1 MQVKKVLYI
10 TSTILLTALTIHFV
24 TIFMLPKYIGWRN
37 INTQMNDYGVNLI
50 EHIDINSE
58 RIRKINFSPDNLY
71 SICAYDVSEKP
82 LHFSASIPRSYWS
95 IAFYSENN
103 QNFMTIDNNLG
114 IQSLELVLFGPET
127 PPSSISNSV
136 IATSPTSQGII
147 IVRIFVQR
155 VEHLNELI
163 KIRET
168 MMCREYKN

>member
-1 MQVKKVLYI
+1 MQLKKTLYI
-10 TSTILLTALTIHFV
+10 TLIILLTALTIHFV

-82 LHFSASIPRSYWS
+82 LHFSALIPRSYWS
-95 IAFYSENN
+95 IAFYSDNN

-114 IQSLELVLFGPET
+114 ITSLELVLFGPET
-127 PPSSISNSV
+127 PPSNISNSV
-136 IATSPTSQGII
+136 VATSPTSQGLI

-155 VEHLNELI
+155 DDQLNELI

-168 MMCREYKN
+168 MVCREYKN

>member
-1 MQVKKVLYI
+1 MQLKKTLYI
-10 TSTILLTALTIHFV
+10 TLIILLTALTIHFV

-82 LHFSASIPRSYWS
+82 LHFSALIPPSYWS
-95 IAFYSENN
+95 IAFYSDNN

-114 IQSLELVLFGPET
+114 ITSLELVLFGPET
-127 PPSSISNSV
+127 PPSNISNSV
-136 IATSPTSQGII
+136 VATSPTSQGLI

-155 VEHLNELI
+155 NDQLNELI

-168 MMCREYKN
+168 MVCREYKN